1 MRILVG
7 TLATIENEFDA
18 CTASIQRQTH
28 RDFEQFVIRDLPN
41 KQAHDTLYRTF
52 MSRSEAFDL
61 LIKIDA
67 DMVLADDRFFEKVV
81 ERFQEHKFKENNPPT
96 QLETKTTG
104 HTTKTHPTY
113 PPPSVLPAPPPPP
126 PAPAPAPSIM
136 NALIISVQDW
146 FSDRL
151 IEGLHVYRSNVRWE
165 ANNER
170 VFVDRACL
178 PANQIVYD
186 RTTLAP
192 AAYHCPDP
200 SPFQAFHY
208 GLHKGVKVLAAIR
221 GHRRATAEFHIT
233 NIEQTWQHFLRRGDR
248 RLALACL
255 GAELALAGWFEAQHV
270 DVQDHHAHD
279 VFQDY
284 KDLNAVSLRQIV
296 KKRRRR
302 NATWLSPMV
311 RAEWL
316 AVGPLRFMGRRIV
329 PVKWHSQMGRWIR
342 RVNSPLEKTPK
353 IPPEKSPERIS
364 KELPENLPGAR
375 PEKLPGL
382 SISSGTEP
390 VTWLLPVKDAMPY
403 LRHTLESIANQTYP
417 HHRLIAWDNGSTD
430 NSVEELQRWVPAKIP
445 GVVVTDRPMGLG
457 ACLAAMVDLAPTEL
471 CARIDGDDVNE
482 SHRLI
487 RQVEFLIDHP
497 NVGIVG
503 SDIQFIDTLGRE
515 TQGAWTVQTQDAD
528 IRWRLRF
535 CNAMNHPTVMFRRS
549 VIRAAGNY
557 RDLKPGQDY
566 DLWLRLLSLTTMAN
580 LPHTLV
586 RYRVHERSVGAT
598 HQGEPAS
605 VNRQIASQHTT
616 QVFPGLSHE
625 LAMRVSDL
633 GLFDSDIA
641 VSIRDCLLFRRAAT
655 LAAGNQW
662 LPPYYFRD
670 TQLFKSQYRRLLA
683 KLLLRRAQQEKKP
696 TTLHQKHNRQ
706 SELRR
711 AG

>member
-52 MSRSEAFDL
+52 MSRAEAFDL
-61 LIKIDA
+61 LIKVDA
-67 DMVLADDRFFEKVV
+67 DMVLTDDRFFEKVV
-81 ERFQEHKFKENNPPT
+81 ERFQEHTFKETNPPT
-96 QLETKTTG
+96 QLGTKTTG
-104 HTTKTHPTY
+104 QTTKTRPTY
-113 PPPSVLPAPPPPP
+113 PPPPVLPVH
-126 PAPAPAPSIM
+126 PAPASAPSIM
-136 NALIISVQDW
+136 NALIISVHDW

-151 IEGLHVYRSNVRWE
+151 IEGLHVYRSDVRWE
-165 ANNER
+165 ANDER

-233 NIEQTWQHFLRRGDR
+233 NIEQTWRHFLRQGDR

-255 GAELALAGWFEAQHV
+255 GAELALAGWFEARHV
-270 DVQDHHAHD
+270 DVQDNHVRD
-279 VFQDY
+279 VLRDY
-284 KDLNAVSLRQIV
+284 EDLNADALRHVV

-302 NATWLSPMV
+302 NAAWLSPMV

-316 AVGPLRFMGRRIV
+316 AVGPLRFIGRRIV
-329 PVKWHSQMGRWIR
+329 PVKWHSQIGRWIH
-342 RVNSPLEKTPK
+342 RVNSP
-353 IPPEKSPERIS
+353 PESSPESPPKKTSETYPKKPAERFSEKLID
-364 KELPENLPGAR
+364 ELPGQ
-375 PEKLPGL
+375 LPGL

-403 LRHTLESIANQTYP
+403 LRHSLESIANQTYP

-430 NSVEELQRWVPAKIP
+430 DSVEELRRWVPDKIP

-471 CARIDGDDVNE
+471 CARIDGDDVNDL
-482 SHRLI
+482 HRLA
-487 RQVEFLIDHP
+487 RQVEFLTDHP
-497 NVGIVG
+497 SVGIVG

-515 TQGAWTVQTQDAD
+515 THGAWTVQTRDAD

-549 VIRAAGNY
+549 VVLAAGNY

-566 DLWLRLLSLTTMAN
+566 DLWLRLISRTTMAN
-580 LPHTLV
+580 LPQILV
-586 RYRVHERSVGAT
+586 QYRVHERSVGAT
-598 HQGEPAS
+598 HRGESAL
-605 VNRQIASQHTT
+605 VNRRIASQHATKI
-616 QVFPGLSHE
+616 FPGLSHE
-625 LAMRVSDL
+625 LAMRVGDL
-633 GLFDSDIA
+633 GLFDSNIA
-641 VSIRDCLLFRRAAT
+641 VSVRDCLLFRRAAT
-655 LAAGNQW
+655 LAAGRQW
-662 LPPYYFRD
+662 LPPYYYRD
-670 TQLFKSQYRRLLA
+670 TELFKSQYRRLLA
-683 KLLLRRAQQEKKP
+683 KLLLRRVQEKKP
-696 TTLHQKHNRQ
+696 TTLLKKHNSP